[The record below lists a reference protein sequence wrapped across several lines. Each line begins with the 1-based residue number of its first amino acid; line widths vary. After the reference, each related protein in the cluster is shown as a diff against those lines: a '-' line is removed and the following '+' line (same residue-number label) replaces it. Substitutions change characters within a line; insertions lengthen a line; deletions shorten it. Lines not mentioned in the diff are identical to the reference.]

1 MTTHLLL
8 IDALNLIRRVYAVD
22 SQQSGENDQLAL
34 KNTFFRVQNAARKL
48 INQTKATHAIVVF
61 DGDHSWRYHYYP
73 EYKKSRNPMPA
84 SLAKGLSELYNA
96 FSSLGI
102 SVYQPEHDEAD
113 DVIATL
119 ATKASL
125 SQIHCTIV
133 STDKGFLPLL
143 SEYVA
148 VYDYFKSTYIDI
160 ADVKNKFSVAHHQL
174 IDYWA
179 LNGDK
184 TNDIPGVAGIG
195 KQGAINLLT
204 HYVNVESALQCSSPP
219 NELKRVMN
227 KLNNNREEYIRAKL
241 LVNLR
246 QDIHLGFSLKA
257 LRLPN

>member
-1 MTTHLLL
+1 M
-8 IDALNLIRRVYAVD
+8 
-22 SQQSGENDQLAL
+22 
-34 KNTFFRVQNAARKL
+34 
-48 INQTKATHAIVVF
+48 
-61 DGDHSWRYHYYP
+61 
-73 EYKKSRNPMPA
+73 
-84 SLAKGLSELYNA
+84 
-96 FSSLGI
+96 
-102 SVYQPEHDEAD
+102 
-113 DVIATL
+113 
-119 ATKASL
+119 
-125 SQIHCTIV
+125 
-133 STDKGFLPLL
+133 L